1 MMSHLI
7 TSLLLVKTWLN
18 PRPHDERGVISTEV
32 AVIAAAAVA
41 LAITV
46 GAAIA
51 AYAIGQ
57 LSALQ

>member
-7 TSLLLVKTWLN
+7 TSLLLVKTWFD
-18 PRPHDERGVISTEV
+18 PRAHDERGSVSTEQ
-32 AVIAAAAVA
+32 AVITAAVVVLA
-41 LAITV
+41 LAV

-51 AYAIGQ
+51 SYALDQ